1 MPTLLLFLALATVF
15 VFGGGRDHPY
25 HEGQDHH
32 DELTWLHM
40 TVALNL
46 SPVHGFLGFDRL
58 VRDADGRLDYEAY
71 NRFPVLGH
79 ALIRLA
85 TLPFPEDAPA
95 QLAAARLLMLAF
107 FAAAATLAYF
117 ALCRLAGG
125 RWAALAAT
133 LLAFSGYYALY
144 YNDMVA
150 TQGVVDL
157 FGLMLVFHGMAAFAA
172 EGRFGQLL
180 AKACTALLLGW
191 HVYALLLP
199 FVLLGL
205 AVACRRRDW
214 AGFRR
219 HFTLG
224 AVAVGFGT
232 MVLAANFSQ
241 EYLAYGGEVAPTRLP
256 SVESMLYRTGL
267 AGLQADAGK
276 TAGGEADAAVERVA
290 WLALAK
296 RQLKRMAWSAPYAV
310 GYFVGD
316 GRPDA
321 DLAEGPLVVLGI
333 VAFGLLG
340 AIAVVLFVSPAT
352 RHRLP
357 LAALALAGP
366 LWGFGLPNSYFA
378 FEGLFY
384 VGVPLAFFALVLQHL
399 ERLAPGRIGMLA
411 GVAVAATFPLSSFL
425 MAQATMPNPAHVAY
439 EKALA
444 ADVHAIRERLSAAPE
459 RKTILVSD
467 AMDACGKY
475 GQPGHLEPWR
485 VDWKYHLAGLGMG
498 FVKSSARR
506 FADFV
511 VSERIDGARTLTP
524 GNRLLFLYDRASH
537 EDALHRYEQ
546 YAQRRTPVLDAPNYD
561 VYFVER
567 NAGSGAMAAGKLLY
581 FRDHCP
587 QHEVNDR
594 FFAERIMMAGDARVF
609 VHVWPA
615 EANDLPA
622 DRREFGFEN
631 VVDFEQLLSGWRQD
645 GQCYAVCRLPDYDIA
660 SIRAGTATTRR
671 RKGGTAPRASY
682 DVIWEGSFS
691 PRQAAGSTLSS
702 PPPHVAP
709 LSILEDTP
717 G

>member
-1 MPTLLLFLALATVF
+1 MPTLLLLLALATVF

-32 DELTWLHM
+32 DELSWLHM

-46 SPVHGFLGFDRL
+46 SPAHGFLGFDRL
-58 VRDADGRLDYEAY
+58 VRDADGDVDYEAY

-107 FAAAATLAYF
+107 FAAAATLAYS
-117 ALCRLAGG
+117 ALCRLAGS

-157 FGLMLVFHGMAAFAA
+157 FGLMLVFHGMAVFAA

-180 AKACTALLLGW
+180 AKTCAALLLGW

-205 AVACRRRDW
+205 AVACHRRDW
-214 AGFRR
+214 AGFRH

-224 AVAVGFGT
+224 AVAVTFGT
-232 MVLAANFSQ
+232 IVLAANFSQ

-267 AGLQADAGK
+267 AGLQADAGEA
-276 TAGGEADAAVERVA
+276 AGDEADAAASAGAERTTWQA
-290 WLALAK
+290 MAK

-316 GRPDA
+316 GRPET
-321 DLAEGPLVVLGI
+321 DLAKARLLAVLGL
-333 VAFGLLG
+333 VAFGLLA
-340 AIAVVLFVSPAT
+340 AIALVLFASPAT

-399 ERLAPGRIGMLA
+399 DRLARGRVGALA
-411 GVAVAATFPLSSFL
+411 GVAAAATFVLSSFL
-425 MAQATMPNPAHVAY
+425 MARATMPNSAHVAY
-439 EKALA
+439 ERALA
-444 ADVHAIRERLSAAPE
+444 ADVHAIREELLAAPE

-467 AMDACGKY
+467 AMDACSKY
-475 GQPGHLEPWR
+475 GQPGGFEPWR
-485 VDWKYHLAGLGMG
+485 VDWKYHLAGLGMA

-537 EDALHRYEQ
+537 EDALRRYEQ

-567 NAGSGAMAAGKLLY
+567 NAGRDELLY

-587 QHEVNDR
+587 THQVNDR
-594 FFAERIMMAGDARVF
+594 FFAERIMMARDARVF
-609 VHVWPA
+609 VRVWPVD
-615 EANDLPA
+615 ANDLPA
-622 DRREFGFEN
+622 DRRQSGFET

-645 GQCYAVCRLPDYDIA
+645 GQCYAACRLPDYDIA
-660 SIRAGTATTRR
+660 SIRAGTAAIRR
-671 RKGGTAPRASY
+671 RESGVAPRASY

-691 PRQAAGSTLSS
+691 PRQAAGSAFSS
-702 PPPHVAP
+702 PAERRQP
-709 LSILEDTP
+709 
-717 G
+717 